1 MSSAPPPMR
10 CFSGAAGISRVCQGA
25 VGADVKPV
33 AISADAHLKSACG
46 VFVDT
51 DVLRRGASSVSR
63 LGCARSPNAIRFYID
78 AIVIDALKCVSRR
91 ARPHVG
97 IKPRE
102 LPPFGAN
109 NNAASTIVVKVGVLG
124 VRHALDHVV
133 PASVFARRPESVG
146 GLPSGGQFRSQASA
160 GQRFS
165 RSKTLA
171 KRACLPSAVAR
182 TNPSGMSSGS
192 ALTSAHNYEPA
203 EAPPGQVNYWH
214 KSSVA
219 LLASVPKYASTCTAV
234 FERMAERGE
243 RLADRGAEIAAAAD
257 GHAADAVMMQQ
268 AWPKK
273 NSGE

>member
-1 MSSAPPPMR
+1 MLYF
-10 CFSGAAGISRVCQGA
+10 CGAAGISSIFPGCVCT
-25 VGADVKPV
+25 DVMPSPV
-33 AISADAHLKSACG
+33 NPDTYFKRTCRGLG
-46 VFVDT
+46 NTNVFV
-51 DVLRRGASSVSR
+51 RSASSVSR
-63 LGCARSPNAIRFYID
+63 LGCARSPNAIRFYIA

-109 NNAASTIVVKVGVLG
+109 NNAASAIIVKVGVLG
-124 VRHALDHVV
+124 VRHALDHVA

-219 LLASVPKYASTCTAV
+219 LLASVPKYASACYRAGV
-234 FERMAERGE
+234 E
-243 RLADRGAEIAAAAD
+243 
-257 GHAADAVMMQQ
+257 DAVTG
-268 AWPKK
+268 P
-273 NSGE
+273 